1 MVAIK
6 IFNYKELSHELLG
19 YENGADGCVRV
30 QMFTIESVTSIF
42 QGKKWYRCNCGV
54 MGHVGIFLVIKM
66 YDF

>member
-42 QGKKWYRCNCGV
+42 QGKKMVQVQLRGHGSCG
-54 MGHVGIFLVIKM
+54 HFSSN
-66 YDF
+66 